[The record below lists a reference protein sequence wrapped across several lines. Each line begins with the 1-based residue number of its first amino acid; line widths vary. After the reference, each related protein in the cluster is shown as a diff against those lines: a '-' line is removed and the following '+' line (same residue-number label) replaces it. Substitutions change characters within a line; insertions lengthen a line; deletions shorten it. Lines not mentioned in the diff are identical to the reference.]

1 MRLQEPIETVLSNPH
16 PSEALK
22 SNIAPKKR
30 CDAVRQHDAST
41 KSDIPEP
48 RTSGEGDRDEEDR
61 DKEAR
66 AERRDAGDR
75 AAVRPNRSTKRTL
88 RLRCIALDV
97 PGSFRNR
104 LRIVGGGIELS
115 SGGAPDQGLNKGP
128 RRDLPQVVPVP
139 KVPPPPPMPKAVPPP
154 PPAPKKATFDIIAPP
169 PMPKDIAS
177 RKARVE

>member
-75 AAVRPNRSTKRTL
+75 AAGVPPESIDEAYAPSAVYSLRRTRFVPKPSANRRGRNRTL
-88 RLRCIALDV
+88 QRRSA
-97 PGSFRNR
+97 R
-104 LRIVGGGIELS
+104 
-115 SGGAPDQGLNKGP
+115 P
-128 RRDLPQVVPVP
+128 R
-139 KVPPPPPMPKAVPPP
+139 A
-154 PPAPKKATFDIIAPP
+154 
-169 PMPKDIAS
+169 
-177 RKARVE
+177 